1 MLKKWPLA
9 GRFFIARYGLKNLL
23 RLRRLVVSEGG
34 YIIKVLFIGD
44 IVGNTG
50 RKALKAALPHLK
62 SKYNPHII
70 VANGENAA
78 AGRGINANIARE
90 FFEQGI
96 HGLTMGNHT
105 WDNKEIFDFIDDEPR
120 MVRPANFPPG
130 TPGLG
135 FTVVKGTGKELAIVN
150 LMGRT
155 FLPAID
161 DPFRAA
167 DEIVTQLAKKHKCI
181 LVDFHAEATSEKIA
195 MGWHLD
201 GRVSMVVG
209 THTHVQSNDDTIL
222 PQGTAY
228 LTDTGMVGSREGI
241 LGMERTAVLRKFTT
255 QLPVRFQVCEGKWH
269 FHAVIVD
276 IDEATGKAQKIQKI
290 RLLEDEWLMD

>member
-1 MLKKWPLA
+1 M
-9 GRFFIARYGLKNLL
+9 
-23 RLRRLVVSEGG
+23 
-34 YIIKVLFIGD
+34 KVLFIGD

-50 RKALKAALPHLK
+50 RKALKATLPHLK

-70 VANGENAA
+70 IANGENAA
-78 AGRGINANIARE
+78 AGRGINANIAKE
-90 FFEQGI
+90 FFDQGI

-120 MVRPANFPPG
+120 MVRPANYPPG
-130 TPGLG
+130 TPGRG
-135 FTVVKGTGKELAIVN
+135 VTVIKAGGKELAVVN

-167 DEIVTQLAKKHKCI
+167 DEIIGQLSKKHKCI

-201 GRVSMVVG
+201 GRASLVVG

-228 LTDTGMVGSREGI
+228 LTDAGMVGSREGI

-276 IDEATGKAQKIQKI
+276 VDESTGKAQKIQKI